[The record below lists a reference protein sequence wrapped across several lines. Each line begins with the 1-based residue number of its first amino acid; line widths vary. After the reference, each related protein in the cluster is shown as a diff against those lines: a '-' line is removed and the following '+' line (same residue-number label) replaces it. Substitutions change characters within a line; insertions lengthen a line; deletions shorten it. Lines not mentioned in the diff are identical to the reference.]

1 MPREKSSNEK
11 ISYRALQR
19 LAERAWDEQNMQQLM
34 RISRAV
40 DSATTRMIQEETR
53 CASQVVWPPE
63 RQIMD

>member
-1 MPREKSSNEK
+1 MPMEKSSNEK

-40 DSATTRMIQEETR
+40 DSATTRMIQAETR
-53 CASQVVWPPE
+53 YASQVV
-63 RQIMD
+63 